1 MYTCRECEQTI
12 NQATEVCPYCGADL
26 TAAPMGDA
34 AATGPP
40 KKSSATRITF
50 LLGIVLTIFWA
61 VAWFAIPW
69 RLSGSKPEAQAHA
82 RDGLAAVQEA
92 LTAYQASEGS
102 FPSSL
107 EALGDRVRAA
117 AQKAQSGHYTLQ
129 YTPGKPD
136 ADGRI
141 RSYTLLARSGNFGYL
156 NFYTDESGVFRVTA
170 DDRAATVQDPPLKG
184 NL

>member
-26 TAAPMGDA
+26 TAAPSGDPTA
-34 AATGPP
+34 PGTA
-40 KKSSATRITF
+40 KKSSATRIT
-50 LLGIVLTIFWA
+50 LILGIVLTIFWA

-82 RDGLAAVQEA
+82 RDGLAAVQEV

-102 FPSSL
+102 FPTSL
-107 EALGDRVRAA
+107 ETLGERVRAA
-117 AQKAQSGHYTLQ
+117 AQKLQAGHYTLQ
-129 YTPGKPD
+129 YTPGKRD

-141 RSYTLLARSGNFGYL
+141 RSYTLIARSGNFGYL

-170 DDRAATVQDPPLKG
+170 EDRAATVQDPPLKG

>member
-26 TAAPMGDA
+26 TAPAGGESAPPG
-34 AATGPP
+34 
-40 KKSSATRITF
+40 KKSSAKRIT
-50 LLGIVLTIFWA
+50 LILAIVLTILWA
-61 VAWFAIPW
+61 VAWFAVPW
-69 RLSGSKPEAQAHA
+69 RISGSKPEAQEHA

-102 FPSSL
+102 FPPSL

-136 ADGRI
+136 GDGRVK
-141 RSYTLLARSGNFGYL
+141 SYTLIARSGNFGYL
-156 NFYTDESGVFRVTA
+156 NFYTDESGVFRATTEN
-170 DDRAATVQDPPLKG
+170 RAATIQDPPLKG
-184 NL
+184 NI

>member
-1 MYTCRECEQTI
+1 MYTCRDCEQTI

-26 TAAPMGDA
+26 TAPA
-34 AATGPP
+34 ASGEPATPG
-40 KKSSATRITF
+40 KKPSATRIT
-50 LLGIVLTIFWA
+50 LILGIVLTIFWA

-82 RDGLAAVQEA
+82 RDGLATVQEA

-107 EALGDRVRAA
+107 EALGDGVRAA
-117 AQKAQSGHYTLQ
+117 AQKVQSGHYTLQ

-141 RSYTLLARSGNFGYL
+141 ESYTLIARSGNFGYL

-170 DDRAATVQDPPLKG
+170 ENRAATVQDPPLKG

>member
-26 TAAPMGDA
+26 TATGAGETSAPA
-34 AATGPP
+34 
-40 KKSSATRITF
+40 KKSSATRIT
-50 LLGIVLTIFWA
+50 LILGIVLAILWA
-61 VAWFAIPW
+61 VAWFAVPW
-69 RLSGSKPEAQAHA
+69 RISGSKPEAETHA

-92 LTAYQASEGS
+92 LTSYQASEGT
-102 FPSSL
+102 FPPSL
-107 EALGDRVRAA
+107 EALGEHVRAA

-129 YTPGKPD
+129 YTPGNPE

-141 RSYTLLARSGNFGYL
+141 KSYTLIARAGNFGYL

-170 DDRAATVQDPPLKG
+170 EDRAASAQDPPLKG

>member
-26 TAAPMGDA
+26 TASVAGEFAAPA
-34 AATGPP
+34 
-40 KKSSATRITF
+40 KKPSATRIT
-50 LLGIVLTIFWA
+50 LILGIVLTIFWA

-69 RLSGSKPEAQAHA
+69 RLAGSKPEAQAHA
-82 RDGLAAVQEA
+82 RDGLAVVQGA
-92 LTAYQASEGS
+92 LAAYQGSEGS

-107 EALGDRVRAA
+107 EALGDGVRAA
-117 AQKAQSGHYTLQ
+117 AQKVQSGHYTLQ

-141 RSYTLLARSGNFGYL
+141 ESYALIARAGNFGYL

-170 DDRAATVQDPPLKG
+170 ENRAATVQDPPLKG
-184 NL
+184 NF

>member
-12 NQATEVCPYCGADL
+12 NQGTEVCPYCGADL
-26 TAAPMGDA
+26 TAPAVGDSAAPGA
-34 AATGPP
+34 K
-40 KKSSATRITF
+40 KKSSATRIT
-50 LLGIVLTIFWA
+50 LILGIVLTIFWA

-69 RLSGSKPEAQAHA
+69 RLSGSKPEAQQHA

-92 LTAYQASEGS
+92 LTAYQASEGGY
-102 FPSSL
+102 PSSL

-117 AQKAQSGHYTLQ
+117 AQKVQSGHYTLQ

-141 RSYTLLARSGNFGYL
+141 RSYVLIARAGNFGYI
-156 NFYTDESGVFRVTA
+156 NFYTDESGVFRVTSE
-170 DDRAATVQDPPLKG
+170 DRAATVQDPPLKG

>member
-1 MYTCRECEQTI
+1 MYTCRECEQPI

-26 TAAPMGDA
+26 TAPAGGESAAPA
-34 AATGPP
+34 
-40 KKSSATRITF
+40 KKSSATRIP
-50 LLGIVLTIFWA
+50 LILGIVLTIFWA

-69 RLSGSKPEAQAHA
+69 RLAGSKPEAQAHA
-82 RDGLAAVQEA
+82 RDGLAAVQQA

-117 AQKAQSGHYTLQ
+117 AQSVQSGHYTLQ
-129 YTPGKPD
+129 YSPGKPD

-141 RSYTLLARSGNFGYL
+141 ESYALIARAGNFGYL
-156 NFYTDESGVFRVTA
+156 NFYTDETGVFRVTA
-170 DDRAATVQDPPLKG
+170 ENRAATVEDPPLKG

>member
-26 TAAPMGDA
+26 TAAPMGDSG
-34 AATGPP
+34 ATAPA
-40 KKSSATRITF
+40 KKSSATRITL

-82 RDGLAAVQEA
+82 RDALAAVQES
-92 LTAYQASEGS
+92 LTAYQASEGG

-117 AQKAQSGHYTLQ
+117 AQKAQSGRYTLQ

-141 RSYTLLARSGNFGYL
+141 KSYALIARSGNFGYL

-170 DDRAATVQDPPLKG
+170 EDRAATVQDPPLKG